1 MTIRMGILG
10 FGGMGNW
17 HFHHA
22 PQVDGVQ
29 VVSVHDID
37 PARLAVA
44 RENGLKAYESREEF
58 LADPDINFVL
68 VATPNHLHKQFSI
81 ESLRAGKHTMCEKP
95 VTVSIADL
103 DEIIAVSKETGR
115 LFTVH
120 QNRRWDR
127 DYQVLCKV
135 IREGMLGKVYS
146 IESKVFGNNAKFH
159 GWRAFPEYGG
169 GMVLDWGVHLMD
181 HFTFL
186 YPDRKIKTV
195 FAQLFS
201 LANPGVD
208 DLFKVEIVFEGGPS
222 VHVQVGTY
230 GLRKPPRFF
239 ALGDLGT
246 LTIDDFSG
254 EKGGITV
261 VKHTIDE
268 LGNVIITT
276 TAGPT
281 RTMAPWPDE
290 CFDKL
295 ELPPAT
301 KSWTSL
307 YENLVGVLRGTA
319 ELIVTPESVRRTM
332 QLIEAVFESAKTGA
346 SVAVDL

>member
-17 HFHHA
+17 HLNHA
-22 PQVDGVQ
+22 PQVEGVE
-29 VVSVHDID
+29 VVSAHDID
-37 PARLAVA
+37 PARLAAA
-44 RENGLKAYESREEF
+44 RESGLKAYESREEF

-81 ESLRAGKHTMCEKP
+81 EALRAGKHTMCEKP
-95 VTVSIADL
+95 VTVSVAEL
-103 DEIIAVSKETGR
+103 TKSSPCRRNRPPVHRSPESPLGSR
-115 LFTVH
+115 LPGVVQGH
-120 QNRRWDR
+120 Q
-127 DYQVLCKV
+127 
-135 IREGMLGKVYS
+135 EGTLGKVYS
-146 IESKVFGNNAKFH
+146 IESKVFGNNAKFY

-181 HFTFL
+181 HFT
-186 YPDRKIKTV
+186 PVSRPEDQDRV
-195 FAQLFS
+195 RPAFS

-239 ALGDLGT
+239 VLGDLGT
-246 LTIDDFSG
+246 MTIDDFTG

-290 CFDKL
+290 CFDNL
-295 ELPPAT
+295 ELPPPR
-301 KSWTSL
+301 S
-307 YENLVGVLRGTA
+307 RGPPFT
-319 ELIVTPESVRRTM
+319 ESRGRAARHRR
-332 QLIEAVFESAKTGA
+332 ADRHA
-346 SVAVDL
+346 